1 MTWTITVV
9 NEAAADE
16 LRALPSDLR
25 ARFERISDLI
35 KAKGLDQVHE
45 PYIKYL
51 EGKLWE
57 MRMAGRDRIARSIY
71 VTASGRRV
79 VVLHTFIKKTEKTPA
94 RALAIAR
101 ARAKE
106 VK

>member
-1 MTWTITVV
+1 MDWAVTVV
-9 NEAAADE
+9 NEAAAEE

-25 ARFERISDLI
+25 AKFERIVALI

-45 PYIKYL
+45 PYVRHL

-57 MRMAGRDRIARSIY
+57 MRMVGRDRIARSIY

-106 VK
+106 VR

>member
-9 NEAAADE
+9 NQVAADE

-25 ARFERISDLI
+25 ARFERIVDLI
-35 KAKGLDQVHE
+35 KVKGLDQVHE
-45 PYIKYL
+45 PYIKHL

-57 MRMAGRDRIARSIY
+57 MRMAGHDRIARSIY

-106 VK
+106 VT